1 MFSHS
6 LHLSCTFSIRP
17 YSPMGL
23 PSELPLCLQKKK
35 MTFPLP
41 IPKSKLHHSNC
52 VPNKCTAQLL
62 LNVFFSHSL
71 HLSCTLS
78 IHAYSPMG
86 FPSELP
92 LCLQKKPLS
101 PPKSKLHHSGPLPNK
116 CTAQL
121 LQLYLHILH

>member
-71 HLSCTLS
+71 CLHLSNPRESLHWRE
-78 IHAYSPMG
+78 I
-86 FPSELP
+86 
-92 LCLQKKPLS
+92 CLNNFLRRGTKLKIC
-101 PPKSKLHHSGPLPNK
+101 SKTKL
-116 CTAQL
+116 
-121 LQLYLHILH
+121 